1 MNDLLQ
7 YLSIESFY
15 KTPDEDDQWS
25 LTPRNQGHL
34 TTLLPTWI
42 LHTSLARG
50 LSKFRKC
57 FVSQSTGFFFF
68 SNWSNKAYIGHFV
81 SNGTFFVGHGRTMWK
96 VYHSCGHAELK
107 FWTLSSRKNDFRL
120 VGYGANTLLELPG
133 FCPCGRN
140 MKEKYCPLLPSS
152 CTDSF
157 SFICPEPQLPAYSQF
172 SLKLAPAP
180 WPWQNH
186 FSTICLRNFSSTSWN
201 SSIRWVCSAYDA
213 PVEFSFVFPATG
225 PSIPTGANRTR
236 SSTAQ
241 GSHGTGA
248 ALR

>member
-1 MNDLLQ
+1 MISDTTKSRPPYNATAHMDITYFAGKRALEI
-7 YLSIESFY
+7 SKMFC
-15 KTPDEDDQWS
+15 
-25 LTPRNQGHL
+25 LTKH
-34 TTLLPTWI
+34 W
-42 LHTSLARG
+42 
-50 LSKFRKC
+50 
-57 FVSQSTGFFFF
+57 FFFLLKLVKQSIYRSLRF
-68 SNWSNKAYIGHFV
+68 QWYL
-81 SNGTFFVGHGRTMWK
+81 FVGHGRTMWK

-180 WPWQNH
+180 
-186 FSTICLRNFSSTSWN
+186 
-201 SSIRWVCSAYDA
+201 
-213 PVEFSFVFPATG
+213 
-225 PSIPTGANRTR
+225 
-236 SSTAQ
+236 
-241 GSHGTGA
+241 
-248 ALR
+248 